1 MAASLRDAF
10 PVSEPD
16 HVEMLP
22 EFEAPEVNDM
32 AEEYFP
38 ADSRRSAAFRRFLE
52 GRLKAG
58 LQRRS
63 I

>member
-32 AEEYFP
+32 AEESSP
-38 ADSRRSAAFRRFLE
+38 AHPGRRAAFRGLRAGPLT
-52 GRLKAG
+52 AG

>member
-16 HVEMLP
+16 HGEMLP
-22 EFEAPEVNDM
+22 EVAAPDVTAM
-32 AEEYFP
+32 PEEYCP
-38 ADSRRSAAFRRFLE
+38 AARRRRAACRRFLE